1 MPDKREGS
9 SMLNSRQY
17 NINGNALVAYYDEGK
32 LVFVVDSTVSDIKPN
47 VLLVINP
54 DGNRKWDDILENDY
68 AVDLETVRPKKDNKY
83 QKLDIEYSGLSVYDS
98 LIAAYDA
105 GDDVSAEAE
114 MLDQF
119 RMIVARRVAT
129 ERLKSAEFTA
139 ENARETIDRTD
150 DAIYELQDKIKQLR
164 AKLAT
169 HRKGIGKEPTKQSAA
184 KILRAESQIDATN
197 EKLRRARKRLVS
209 AQKRL
214 VAAEDDAEAAREVLA
229 RLKDIPENVIVPAV
243 APVNPVMEVAK
254 EPQPLSDVQFT
265 PVFSDFEE
273 DDKSDI
279 MEDEEEPV
287 AEEEIEFTEPK
298 AEPMADEEVKP
309 LFDKDPEI
317 LDEEIAFKPIDFN
330 VPAGVAPAAQPV
342 APVEPAQPVS
352 FVPPVA
358 SQAIE
363 DIPMAPAVEPVVPSA
378 PVMPTPAPAPV
389 VDVMTPVQPMPVAE
403 APVMTPAPMPEAVP
417 MPEVAPI
424 ASPVRPVS
432 PITGMA
438 VAEGAKTERTK
449 PGKMYY
455 FLLVLLIVLSI
466 FTLWLY
472 QKNTGGNSVP
482 ELLPSA
488 EPEVVVE
495 EEPVVQP
502 EPVIEPAPVVQSAPV
517 AEEVKVPTAPIIE
530 PEPIEIEAE
539 PVVVEPVEQV
549 IPVTVPVK
557 TVVAEPVVQPEES
570 PFIEPIEDPVAEK
583 PEYNVSQNENMFVAA
598 ADYVS
603 DRLANLEPVGVSGA
617 DVVVSQPE
625 TVEIQAETTVIE
637 PEPMAPVIQEE
648 NIEVADAPV
657 DGACAN
663 GGAPDQFGCCP
674 GESYTQIENGGYVCC
689 PDDGGDCFPPL

>member
-1 MPDKREGS
+1 
-9 SMLNSRQY
+9 MLISRQY
-17 NINGNALVAYYDEGK
+17 DINGNALVAYYDEGR
-32 LVFVVDSTVSDIKPN
+32 LVFVVDTTVSDIKPN

-54 DGNRKWDDILENDY
+54 DGDRKWDDILENDY

-98 LIAAYDA
+98 LISAFDN
-105 GDDVSAEAE
+105 GEDVFAEIK
-114 MLDQF
+114 MLDEF
-119 RMIVARRVAT
+119 RVVVARRVAN

-150 DAIYELQDKIKQLR
+150 DAIYELQEKIKQLR
-164 AKLAT
+164 AKLAA

-197 EKLRRARKRLVS
+197 EKLRRAKKRLVS

-229 RLKDIPENVIVPAV
+229 RLENIPETTAVPAVVRDNPVAEIPENPVAV
-243 APVNPVMEVAK
+243 VE
-254 EPQPLSDVQFT
+254 QPMTPVQFE
-265 PVFSDFEE
+265 PVFSDFDE
-273 DDKSDI
+273 DDESDI
-279 MEDEEEPV
+279 MET
-287 AEEEIEFTEPK
+287 EEEIEYTEPK

-330 VPAGVAPAAQPV
+330 VPTGIAPAAQPA
-342 APVEPAQPVS
+342 APVEAAQPVS

-358 SQAIE
+358 SQPIE
-363 DIPMAPAVEPVVPSA
+363 DIPVMPVVEPVVPVVPA
-378 PVMPTPAPAPV
+378 EPIMPTPTPV
-389 VDVMTPVQPMPVAE
+389 VDVMTPVPPMPVAE
-403 APVMTPAPMPEAVP
+403 PVVAPAPVADAVP
-417 MPEVAPI
+417 MPTATPI
-424 ASPVRPVS
+424 AAPVRPVS
-432 PITGMA
+432 PITG
-438 VAEGAKTERTK
+438 VAPVSGGDSGRAK
-449 PGKMYY
+449 PGKLYY
-455 FLLVLLIVLSI
+455 FLLVLLIMLSI

-472 QKNTGGNSVP
+472 QKNTGGNTVP
-482 ELLPSA
+482 ELLPPA

-495 EEPVVQP
+495 EPIVHPEPVVQP
-502 EPVIEPAPVVQSAPV
+502 EPVVEAVV
-517 AEEVKVPTAPIIE
+517 VPTAPIIE
-530 PEPIEIEAE
+530 PEP
-539 PVVVEPVEQV
+539 VVVESEPVDVEPLEQV

-557 TVVAEPVVQPEES
+557 TVAAEPVVQETVQEES
-570 PFIEPIEDPVAEK
+570 PFIEPIEEPVADK

-598 ADYVS
+598 ADYVT

-617 DVVVSQPE
+617 DVVVSTQPE
-625 TVEIQAETTVIE
+625 PVQAEVETVFEE
-637 PEPMAPVIQEE
+637 PEYVEPVFEE
-648 NIEVADAPV
+648 EVVDVVAESG

-663 GGAPDQFGCCP
+663 GAYPDQFGCCP